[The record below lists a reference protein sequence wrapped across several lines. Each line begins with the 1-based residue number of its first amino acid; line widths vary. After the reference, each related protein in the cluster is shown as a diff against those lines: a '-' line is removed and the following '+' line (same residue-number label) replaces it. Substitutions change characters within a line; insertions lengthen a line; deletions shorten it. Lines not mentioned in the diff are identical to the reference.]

1 MIDVAFRKIKGG
13 QASTGPHHINP
24 LHTTMTRQ
32 RSRYKAQRDEY
43 SFNGAATDLS
53 RKGAMICGL
62 SAGASGFN
70 GAATDLSRKETGLK

>member
-43 SFNGAATDLS
+43 KKVREEFDLPRRIS
-53 RKGAMICGL
+53 RSIARARCKR
-62 SAGASGFN
+62 AGIHG
-70 GAATDLSRKETGLK
+70 